1 MKISE
6 NAQKSIDKVIEKF
19 KTGDISQITRVARLR
34 IADNAPSNSW
44 SLSNKVL
51 AFLQADELDCRGYR
65 QWLEAGRS
73 IKKGSKAVY
82 ILVPHLI
89 KKEDKETKEK
99 KSVCVGFVTTPVFAA
114 SSTTGDR
121 PLPEYEPVSF
131 PPLYEVAKNMGISIE
146 YLPIA
151 NNKLGDCKIDG
162 SRIRLGTHDEKIFF
176 HELAH
181 AIHARIEGGL
191 KQGQDKEQEIIAE
204 FSSCVL
210 MDLYGV
216 GDNSGNA
223 WEYISHYSCDPLVAI
238 TRALATVEKVL
249 NILLNTPKNENIN

>member
-6 NAQKSIDKVIEKF
+6 NAQKSIDRVIEKF
-19 KTGDISQITRVARLR
+19 KTGDISQITKVARLK

-89 KKEDKETKEK
+89 KKEDKETEEK

-121 PLPEYEPVSF
+121 PLPEYEPVSL
-131 PPLYEVAKNMGISIE
+131 PPLFDVAKNMGISIE

-151 NNKLGDCKIDG
+151 NNKLGDCKTDG
-162 SRIRLGTHDEKIFF
+162 SRIRLGTHEQSIFF

-181 AIHARIEGGL
+181 AIHAKINNGL
-191 KQGQDKEQEIIAE
+191 KEGQNKQQEIIAE
-204 FSSCVL
+204 FTSCVL
-210 MDLYGV
+210 MDLYEF
-216 GDNSGNA
+216 GDSSGNA
-223 WEYISHYSCDPLVAI
+223 WEYISSYSSNPLIAI
-238 TRALATVEKVL
+238 TKALSTVEKVL
-249 NILLNTPKNENIN
+249 QVINQHERSK